1 MLFPS
6 VTINGCIKMN
16 DESLD
21 DELDLGAE
29 KAPKPW
35 KKILIIVLGVLLLVG
50 VGVGISYFLLASSDE
65 DKSQQV
71 DDQGGET
78 EKTEEEAEERGPA
91 IYRDF
96 EPLFVV
102 NLSPDGKGRSKMLQ
116 IGVQALTHSEE
127 LVEFL
132 KHNDPMIRHHFI
144 KLFGSRTVSDL
155 ADRKGKEKLQADV
168 LKELQRIVDEQG
180 GVGTVEALFFTSFVM
195 Q

>member
-1 MLFPS
+1 
-6 VTINGCIKMN
+6 MN

-21 DELDLGAE
+21 DELDLGVE
-29 KAPKPW
+29 KASVPW

-50 VGVGISYFLLASSDE
+50 VGIGVSYFLFVPSNE
-65 DKSQQV
+65 DKIQEV
-71 DDQGGET
+71 DQGGEV
-78 EKTEEEAEERGPA
+78 EKTAEKEEEKGPA

-96 EPLFVV
+96 KPVFVV
-102 NLSPDGKGRSKMLQ
+102 NLSPDGKSRFKMLQ

-132 KHNDPMIRHHFI
+132 KHNDPMIRDHFL

-155 ADRKGKEKLQADV
+155 ANRKGKEKLQADV
-168 LKELQRIVDEQG
+168 LEELQRIVEEQG
-180 GVGTVEALFFTSFVM
+180 ATGTVEAVFFTSFVM